1 MSESH
6 ILLTAKSYIVLDFH
20 QGSFSNC
27 ISNIFMEYRIHFLL
41 ATFCIASFIPL
52 GISNSTRL
60 VWSPCLQELQHWRSW
75 RNTALGCWTQ
85 GRLTRP
91 GDEALQR
98 THITRH
104 RGRSHGHDPASTV
117 SRFFVVLLFTWLR
130 FLLLNVITLGLAR
143 EKLLAFLSLALS
155 MLPS

>member
-1 MSESH
+1 MTKKIQNCSCNFH
-6 ILLTAKSYIVLDFH
+6 NLTSL
-20 QGSFSNC
+20 
-27 ISNIFMEYRIHFLL
+27 LL
-41 ATFCIASFIPL
+41 ACNILHGPFIPL

-104 RGRSHGHDPASTV
+104 RGRSHGHDPVSTV

-143 EKLLAFLSLALS
+143 EMPLAFLSLALS